1 MEIDIFSYVNE
12 EDKSETT
19 NMYYPF
25 IDNMSEFFPE
35 LDTGFWILEEYFLIF
50 LCAIYNE
57 MAIHTTDF

>member
-35 LDTGFWILEEYFLIF
+35 LDTGF
-50 LCAIYNE
+50 
-57 MAIHTTDF
+57 